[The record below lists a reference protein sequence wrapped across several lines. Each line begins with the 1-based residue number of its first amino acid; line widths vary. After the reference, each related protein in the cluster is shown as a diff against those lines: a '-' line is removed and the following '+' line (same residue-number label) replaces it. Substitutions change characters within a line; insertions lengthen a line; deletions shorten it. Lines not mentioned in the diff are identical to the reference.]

1 MKSQETMR
9 QAFFEWLTAARSHK
23 ASYRDRC
30 FIDANGQEFPTA
42 YLMGL
47 VSDSTATLPAEYA
60 WIIVDYPEF
69 IGRNALQTYENAVR
83 VVRAHRRQ

>member
-1 MKSQETMR
+1 MKSQEEIQ
-9 QAFFEWLTAARSHK
+9 QAFFEWITAARIHK

-30 FIDANGQEFPTA
+30 FIDANGKEFPTA

-47 VSDSTATLPAEYA
+47 TPDSSTPLPTEYA
-60 WIIVDYPEF
+60 WIVTDYPEF
-69 IGRNALQTYENAVR
+69 IGQNALQTYENAVR